1 MEREDGLS
9 QERLDA
15 AHEDMGWKIGSP
27 DQNGG
32 VDDYQLDDVI
42 MPEGLAEC
50 APFDKAMFI
59 EVMKKRGISL
69 EQAKG
74 LWEDYTKMSTDAYMK
89 AQVAAEEKRL
99 ADERARHVENLNQ
112 KIEGASGYNLTLEEA
127 QAEIDRIVSD
137 PNHAYWDDRASMA
150 KRDVAIAYVNRLYE
164 IVAGRETSIEG
175 YLAKSHQDRQE
186 QIRGLH
192 GSLSGSGDVNN
203 RSSSNNIA
211 TSQSEEGMGGMP
223 MEGI

>member
-1 MEREDGLS
+1 MENEKGMD

-15 AHEDMGWKIGSP
+15 ALEDTGSP

-32 VDDYQLDDVI
+32 ADDYQLDDVI

-59 EVMKKRGISL
+59 EVMKKRGITI

-89 AQVAAEEKRL
+89 AQVAEEEKRL

-112 KIEGASGYNLTLEEA
+112 KIEGASGYNLTPEEA

-137 PNHAYWDDRASMA
+137 PKHAYWDDRAPMA
-150 KRDVAIAYVNRLYE
+150 KRDVAIAYVNRLYQ
-164 IVAGRETSIEG
+164 IVAGKETSIEG
-175 YLAKSHQDRQE
+175 YLAKHHE
-186 QIRGLH
+186 EKKKHAKQIYGM
-192 GSLSGSGDVNN
+192 STGSGDVDN
-203 RSSSNNIA
+203 RSSSNDQRP
-211 TSQSEEGMGGMP
+211 SQSEEGMGGMP
-223 MEGI
+223 EARS